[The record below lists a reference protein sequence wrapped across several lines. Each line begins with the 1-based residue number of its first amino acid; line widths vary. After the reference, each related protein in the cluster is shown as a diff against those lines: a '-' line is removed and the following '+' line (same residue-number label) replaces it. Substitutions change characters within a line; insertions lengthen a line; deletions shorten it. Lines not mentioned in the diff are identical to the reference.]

1 MQYTLDKLVVYLRVS
16 AKAIDGI
23 VSYWN
28 SGGCEMG
35 DVLKFW
41 LGHHPAV
48 CKHNYTLQTETGESW
63 YMGVGKYGKANS
75 EFWEDV
81 KLEFNPAKVG
91 ASRWFG
97 SLYDKLIS
105 EAKYVDFKRFDV
117 AVDIPLARSKLRL
130 LKDQR
135 RYSLL
140 EYSAENKTEYLGV
153 RSSHGQVKLY
163 NKALE
168 QKTEGNWTRLEI
180 TLDYD
185 LATWDEFRR
194 LWPKCQVL
202 GSGAPPGKLKDTDL
216 VLYLACSE
224 RPEYLKMLGRDKRK
238 KIEQLLATTAQY
250 IEPCEE
256 SYKSILAQILYYGK
270 DIRPEMWSDFIEVS
284 DADEDVWIPKK
295 FVPLTG
301 TQEQL

>member
-1 MQYTLDKLVVYLRVS
+1 MTYLARRPLPVRALCLLLIAFCLWCSLLIPHAQAVFLEGAVAYYGVEIIVTVLAAAGVVFASSEDGQRVGAAVYQALS
-16 AKAIDGI
+16 DAGSSAID
-23 VSYWN
+23 
-28 SGGCEMG
+28 
-35 DVLKFW
+35 
-41 LGHHPAV
+41 
-48 CKHNYTLQTETGESW
+48 
-63 YMGVGKYGKANS
+63 
-75 EFWEDV
+75 
-81 KLEFNPAKVG
+81 
-91 ASRWFG
+91 
-97 SLYDKLIS
+97 
-105 EAKYVDFKRFDV
+105 
-117 AVDIPLARSKLRL
+117 KLRL

-168 QKTEGNWTRLEI
+168 QKTEGNLTRLEI